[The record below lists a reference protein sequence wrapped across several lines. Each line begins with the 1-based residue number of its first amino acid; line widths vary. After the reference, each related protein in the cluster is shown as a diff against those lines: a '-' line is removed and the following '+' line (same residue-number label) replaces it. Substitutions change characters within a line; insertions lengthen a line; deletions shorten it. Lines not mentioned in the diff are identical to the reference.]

1 MFRRHRETW
10 FSSALVRFL
19 LRAGD
24 RRSWTVRCRDER
36 GRSATT
42 VVGLT
47 EEFVIV
53 ESADHEMIHLSVAQV
68 DRLRVALRV
77 AVISLGNVEDDNTTC
92 DGPAHAIPV
101 QRSSG
106 LPSGAD
112 HSNG

>member
-10 FSSALVRFL
+10 FSSVLVRFL
-19 LRAGD
+19 LGAGD

-42 VVGLT
+42 VVALT

-53 ESADHEMIHLSVAQV
+53 ESADREMIHLSAAQV

-77 AVISLGNVEDDNTTC
+77 AVISLGEVDDDDNMC
-92 DGPAHAIPV
+92 AGPAHAIPV
-101 QRSSG
+101 QRSCG
-106 LPSGAD
+106 LPRGAD

>member
-10 FSSALVRFL
+10 FSSVLVRFL
-19 LRAGD
+19 QRTGD

-36 GRSATT
+36 GRNATT
-42 VVGLT
+42 VVEVT

-53 ESADHEMIHLSVAQV
+53 ESADRETIHLSAAQV
-68 DRLRVALRV
+68 DRLRVALRA
-77 AVISLGNVEDDNTTC
+77 AVISLGKVDDDNNMS

-106 LPSGAD
+106 LPHEAD